1 MNIDVYAT
9 QSGVADKEIKD
20 RVVVVVDV
28 LRATSVVVTAINNRC
43 RDIIPVIEIE
53 EAVNMSKN
61 YDREHV
67 LLAGERNAQKTDGF
81 DLSNSPLEYTEDV
94 IEGKTIILTT
104 TNGTRAIK
112 KCGDARDILIG
123 SMLNARAVADALTKV
138 GGDVAIIC
146 AGTEGKFSLD
156 DIMASGLII
165 HEVLNSNTDVKLN
178 DLGLVCRELYNT
190 YGNNI
195 HDILKDTYHY
205 NQLLKAGFKEDIDY
219 CLKENV
225 IDKVP
230 RYMDG
235 IIKL

>member
-1 MNIDVYAT
+1 MRIDVYAT
-9 QSGVADKEIKD
+9 QCGVADKEIKD

-61 YDREHV
+61 YDREAV
-67 LLAGERNAQKTDGF
+67 LLAGERNAKKIDGF
-81 DLSNSPLEYTEDV
+81 DLSNSPLEYTQDV

-112 KCGDARDILIG
+112 NCSDAKDIFIG
-123 SMLNARAVADALTKV
+123 SMLNARAVAEAITKS
-138 GGDVAIIC
+138 GEDVTIIC
-146 AGTEGKFSLD
+146 AGTEGRFSLD
-156 DIMASGLII
+156 DIVASGLII
-165 HEVLNSNTDVKLN
+165 HEVINGGADVELN
-178 DLGLVCRELYNT
+178 DLGLVCRELYSV
-190 YGNNI
+190 YGDNV

-205 NQLLKAGFKEDIDY
+205 NQLLEAGFKEDIDY
-219 CLKENV
+219 CLRKNI

-230 RYMDG
+230 RYIDG
-235 IIKL
+235 VIKL